1 MRNPTTPAA
10 TYLKRLVTTILSGGK
25 PTLADTIAG
34 RAQAPSLPRSP
45 TLWQNR
51 RDTCVTQRDVDR
63 FVSGIKPGHSVEI
76 DDDSLLDTQEVRSSS
91 LLGPTTENPLILAES
106 SVTTGVF
113 SFLDHRPGGRVSPC
127 LMDQLEFE
135 GFTSAE
141 ATLAVDYLDVD
152 WNQQAVFSAESY
164 LDLAAFFR
172 IGPDRSGGV

>member
-1 MRNPTTPAA
+1 VTHTP
-10 TYLKRLVTTILSGGK
+10 IE
-25 PTLADTIAG
+25 
-34 RAQAPSLPRSP
+34 
-45 TLWQNR
+45 
-51 RDTCVTQRDVDR
+51 R
-63 FVSGIKPGHSVEI
+63 FVSNINAGHRLVINHER
-76 DDDSLLDTQEVRSSS
+76 LLDTQEVRSSS